1 MKYFI
6 GFIWGTLFGI
16 SSVYLMAATHASGS
30 QKVCERLTASEC
42 ELIWVAK

>member
-1 MKYFI
+1 MNYFI
-6 GFIWGTLFGI
+6 GFICGTLFGI
-16 SSVYLMAATHASGS
+16 ASVFLMAVTHASGS